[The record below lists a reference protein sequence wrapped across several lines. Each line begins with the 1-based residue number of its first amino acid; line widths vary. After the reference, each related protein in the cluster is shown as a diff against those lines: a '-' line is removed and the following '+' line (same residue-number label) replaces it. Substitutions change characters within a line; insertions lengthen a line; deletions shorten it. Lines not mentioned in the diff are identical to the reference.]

1 METITLNTGIELPI
15 VGTGTNTYGKENN
28 DYQGK
33 INGDTTELD
42 QAISLGYRHI
52 DTAIS
57 YRNES
62 VIGDAV
68 KKSKLP
74 REEFFLTSK
83 IPGRPEYIETTE
95 AVHQAVADSLN
106 ALKTDYI
113 DLYLIHHP
121 WDNNE
126 EIFTV
131 WRILEEYVDK
141 GVLKAI
147 GVSNFNQEQLG
158 FILERA
164 RIKPAVNQ
172 IQSNTSEWNHA
183 IIEYCQEHGV
193 VPEAWGP
200 LSRIDAS
207 CRQALTEIAQR
218 YGKTWAQVILRY
230 QIQRGVAVIPKSHN
244 PERQQLN
251 IELFDFSLTEE
262 EMTTIGHLKN
272 KEQNN

>member
-147 GVSNFNQEQLG
+147 GV
-158 FILERA
+158 
-164 RIKPAVNQ
+164 
-172 IQSNTSEWNHA
+172 
-183 IIEYCQEHGV
+183 
-193 VPEAWGP
+193 
-200 LSRIDAS
+200 
-207 CRQALTEIAQR
+207 
-218 YGKTWAQVILRY
+218 
-230 QIQRGVAVIPKSHN
+230 
-244 PERQQLN
+244 
-251 IELFDFSLTEE
+251 
-262 EMTTIGHLKN
+262 
-272 KEQNN
+272 